1 MSGSVLEME
10 SRAPRTNMFIAA
22 ALLLDGVSAPV
33 TIRNLSMLGALIET
47 PCVTAPAA
55 PFSLQRGSLIASGTV
70 AWSTK
75 NRCGLRFESPVS
87 VRDWMAPPT
96 NSRQAQVDATIAQI
110 RSGGLSLSHGASH
123 TLTDVFNQREMLAK
137 VSKMIEELG
146 EQLAT
151 DRDVVARHSCA
162 LQNIDRALQL
172 LAALRRPPR

>member
-33 TIRNLSMLGALIET
+33 TIRNLSTLGALIET

-87 VRDWMAPPT
+87 VRDWMAPPA

-123 TLTDVFNQREMLAK
+123 ALPPGFNSTSSEADRPMAIKLKSRAVVVFRSNAGIRPFCTGK
-137 VSKMIEELG
+137 V
-146 EQLAT
+146 A
-151 DRDVVARHSCA
+151 
-162 LQNIDRALQL
+162 
-172 LAALRRPPR
+172 